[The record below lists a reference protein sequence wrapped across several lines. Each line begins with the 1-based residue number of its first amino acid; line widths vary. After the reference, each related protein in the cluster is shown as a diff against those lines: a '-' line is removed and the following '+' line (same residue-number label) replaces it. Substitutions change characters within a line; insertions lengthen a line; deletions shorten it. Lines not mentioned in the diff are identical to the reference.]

1 MCLEF
6 LGGKLDMKNPRFGL
20 ENPLSKF
27 VPNIWPNTAITFHW
41 GSRSPTIL
49 EPPALA
55 SLQPPAAGWKVAG
68 DPGINTKRQR
78 RMACPAAHQ
87 QPMEIQDPNGTPTEN
102 VPCAHRRFHV
112 CISWCIFTLVSI
124 CYIMCDYVCMYLC
137 ICLLVYSALW
147 IHPSAV
153 SIDLPL
159 SVCTYPSI
167 YLPIC
172 YPFQSK
178 SDPVL
183 SVLVW
188 LIESYLI
195 YLYLSI

>member
-1 MCLEF
+1 
-6 LGGKLDMKNPRFGL
+6 MKNPRFGL

-87 QPMEIQDPNGTPTEN
+87 QPMEIQDPNGTPSTEN
-102 VPCAHRRFHV
+102 VRCAYRRFHV
-112 CISWCIFTLVSI
+112 CISWCIFTLVSW
-124 CYIMCDYVCMYLC
+124 YLYVILW
-137 ICLLVYSALW
+137 VVW
-147 IHPSAV
+147 IHSSAV

-178 SDPVL
+178 PDSVL
-183 SVLVW
+183 SVLV
-188 LIESYLI
+188 
-195 YLYLSI
+195 